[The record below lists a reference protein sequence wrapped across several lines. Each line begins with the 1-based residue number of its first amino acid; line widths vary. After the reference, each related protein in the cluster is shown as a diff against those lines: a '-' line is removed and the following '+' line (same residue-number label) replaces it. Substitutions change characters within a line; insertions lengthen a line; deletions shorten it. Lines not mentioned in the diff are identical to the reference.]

1 MCIFSKCSFAII
13 FICRQ
18 NQGQFG
24 PRFPGNQN
32 IRGPG
37 PNMRGQGPRRGRNQ
51 RQQNFSQRPRMNQ
64 QGPRMNQQGPIMNQ
78 QEQFQPR
85 NIEHQQM
92 ETRPQFPHE
101 MNIQQGQGGNQFRPP
116 GPGAPPNQNSLLGPG
131 PPMMHI
137 PRPLMDEA
145 PGQNIHVNPRIFER
159 LPGPEGFPGQP
170 QPFNPGQFQPP
181 PHSQVCNLYSTTNYS
196 NTQKFAIYWDLYR
209 CKN

>member
-1 MCIFSKCSFAII
+1 
-13 FICRQ
+13 
-18 NQGQFG
+18 
-24 PRFPGNQN
+24 
-32 IRGPG
+32 
-37 PNMRGQGPRRGRNQ
+37 MRGQGPRRGRNQ

-78 QEQFQPR
+78 QEQFHPR

-92 ETRPQFPHE
+92 EPRPQFPHE
-101 MNIQQGQGGNQFRPP
+101 INIQQGQGGNQFRPL
-116 GPGAPPNQNSLLGPG
+116 GPGGPPNQESLLGPG

-159 LPGPEGFPGQP
+159 IPGFEGFPGQP

-196 NTQKFAIYWDLYR
+196 NTHMQYTGICTDVKIDNFQLKKKSYFCANHRLWVLNKALLTSNQNL
-209 CKN
+209 CS